1 MVNGNMAQGIIY
13 LIVNKQTG
21 HKYVGQTIIGMNKI
35 WQEHISEALR
45 MSSSPLHRAMRKYG
59 NHNFM
64 IKEIDECGES
74 LLNEREEYWIKQYNT
89 FKEGYNTTTG
99 EGKVAFN
106 EETKQKIEVA
116 VSNTI
121 LDKTSDERNN
131 KIQQNHLKRTEPWG
145 FQIKENRGN
154 GKHTAK
160 RIMGINI
167 ETGEEKIWES
177 ITAAALEVTGKKASG
192 NIHEAIK
199 NGWKAYGYRWKK
211 LDNTSNK
218 TPIRG
223 VHKKTWEEIEFESI
237 SEACRY
243 FQSNNMSGIQNSLR
257 NPHKYTYKQ
266 YYWFYL

>member
-1 MVNGNMAQGIIY
+1 MAQGIIY

>member
-1 MVNGNMAQGIIY
+1 MAQGIIY
-13 LIVNKQTG
+13 LIVNKQNG
-21 HKYVGQTIIGMNKI
+21 HKYIGQTIKSMNRR
-35 WQEHISEALR
+35 WQEHISEAMR

-64 IKEIDECGES
+64 IKEIDECDES

-89 FKEGYNTTTG
+89 FVEGYNATTG
-99 EGKVAFN
+99 GGKVIFN
-106 EETKQKIEVA
+106 EETKQKIGVS
-116 VSNTI
+116 VSNAM
-121 LDKTSDERNN
+121 LDKRTDEWND
-131 KIQQNHLKRTEPWG
+131 KIRQNHLKRTEPWG
-145 FQIKENRGN
+145 FQLKENRGD

-160 RIMGINI
+160 RIMGINV

-199 NGWKAYGYRWKK
+199 NGWKAHGYRWKK

-218 TPIRG
+218 TPIKG

-237 SEACRY
+237 SAACRY
-243 FQSNNMSGIQNSLR
+243 FKSSNMSGIQNSLR

-266 YYWFYL
+266 YYWFYNK